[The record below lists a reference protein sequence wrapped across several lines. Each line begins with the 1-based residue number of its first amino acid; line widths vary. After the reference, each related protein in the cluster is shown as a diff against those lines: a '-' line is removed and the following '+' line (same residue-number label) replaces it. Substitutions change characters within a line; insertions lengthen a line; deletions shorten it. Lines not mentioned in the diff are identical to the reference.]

1 MRFLAFLVLSLATA
15 TARPWTEE
23 VLYFAL
29 TDRFHDGDPANNV
42 PAGSDPALYDPT
54 QKEIGKYHGGDLRGL
69 ELAIR
74 GGYFKELGVTA
85 LWITPPV
92 RNVWR
97 SGSGR
102 RWSAGYHGYWAQ
114 DFLDIDP
121 HLTSAVSLDGNAYP
135 EGAEGRMQHYR
146 DFVALAHA
154 KGLKVVQDVVLNHAG
169 PVFGYDMN
177 GNGSFDLQASDEWN
191 QPFQRN
197 GYRDN
202 AVWGN
207 EPRWSLA
214 RTQPDGPRTLLGH
227 RIATSGVLADL
238 STYGR
243 KGGSGSSLSK
253 TDGEEVEC
261 DFHNLRDFWTAPGGG
276 HFDKLVDEFVEI
288 YAFYLLDVGV
298 DGLRLDTVKH
308 VHHEFWDA
316 FTERLRKRL
325 GIAAKDK
332 LIFGEVYDGDPT
344 VAGRYTWRSDAPA
357 KSGPCLDSVLDFS
370 LCFAM
375 RDYLRREGSAYGD
388 GRKIEKAMR
397 NLQEGE
403 QNGRPFYNPNPG
415 PDGKNS
421 RQKSVSFIENHD
433 GLNRFRVRG
442 VTEEC
447 HELAQ
452 ALLLAMPGIP
462 CLYYGAETA
471 MQDTSSGTDQ
481 NSEGGRIT
489 LFPKSGGSV
498 MSKLKDS
505 DSFRSIARMTALRRE
520 IPALREGRFEPL
532 WVDNASN
539 NSDDGVFA
547 FARVSGKE
555 RVLVVVNASS
565 EERRPTL
572 PSGFPPGT
580 ALLGRPALKEAS
592 SGSCIVDAEGR
603 ALFTVPARELIVV
616 QVKGAR

>member
-1 MRFLAFLVLSLATA
+1 MRFPSLTALTLLLSAAAA

-29 TDRFHDGDPANNV
+29 TDRFHDGDPANNI

-54 QKEIGKYHGGDLRGL
+54 QKEIRRYHGGDLRGL

-85 LWITPPV
+85 LWITPPL

-97 SGSGR
+97 SGSERHWGT
-102 RWSAGYHGYWAQ
+102 GYHGYWTQ

-121 HLTSAVSLDGNAYP
+121 HLTSAVSLEGKPYP

-146 DFVALAHA
+146 DFVALAHS

-177 GNGSFDLQASDEWN
+177 GNGAFDLRAGDEWN

-197 GYRDN
+197 GYRGN
-202 AVWGN
+202 AAWGN

-227 RIATSGVLADL
+227 RIATTGVLADL

-243 KGGSGSSLSK
+243 KGGSGSSLGK
-253 TDGEEVEC
+253 TDGEEMEC
-261 DFHNLRDFWTAPGGG
+261 DFHTLRDFWTAPGSG

-288 YAFYLLDVGV
+288 YAFYLLDIGV

-325 GIAAKDK
+325 GSRAKDK
-332 LIFGEVYDGDPT
+332 LIFGEVYDGDPA

-357 KSGPCLDSVLDFS
+357 KNGPCLDSVLDFS

-375 RDYLRREGSAYGD
+375 RDYLRREGSAHGD
-388 GRKIEKAMR
+388 GRKIEKAMK
-397 NLQEGE
+397 NLQEG
-403 QNGRPFYNPNPG
+403 NFYNPNPG

-442 VTEEC
+442 VSEEC

-471 MQDTSSGTDQ
+471 MQDTSSSTDQ
-481 NSEGGRIT
+481 NSEGGRMT
-489 LFPKSGGSV
+489 LFPKGGGAV
-498 MSKLKDS
+498 MAKLKDS
-505 DSFRSIARMTALRRE
+505 DSFRGIARMTALRRE

-532 WVDNASN
+532 WVDNGSDT
-539 NSDDGVFA
+539 SDDGVFA

-565 EERRPTL
+565 EERRPRL
-572 PSGFPPGT
+572 PSGFSEGVVLKGIAVRSGQEKTAQVGT
-580 ALLGRPALKEAS
+580 
-592 SGSCIVDAEGR
+592 DGR
-603 ALFTVPARELIVV
+603 AAVAVPARELLVYRRE
-616 QVKGAR
+616 K

>member
-1 MRFLAFLVLSLATA
+1 MRFLVFLLLSLTA
-15 TARPWTEE
+15 ASARPWTEE
-23 VLYFAL
+23 VMYFAL
-29 TDRFHDGDPANNV
+29 TDRFHDGDPANDV
-42 PAGSDPALYDPT
+42 PPGSDPPLYDPT
-54 QKEIGKYHGGDLRGL
+54 QKDLGKYHGGDLRGL

-74 GGYFKELGVTA
+74 GDYFKKLGVTA

-97 SGSGR
+97 SGTDR
-102 RWSAGYHGYWAQ
+102 FWRTGYHGYWAQ

-121 HLTSAVSLDGNAYP
+121 HLTSATSLDGKPYP
-135 EGAEGRMQHYR
+135 EGPEGRMQHYR

-154 KGLKVVQDVVLNHAG
+154 KGLKVVQDVVINHAG

-177 GNGSFDLQASDEWN
+177 GNGAFDLQSGEEWS

-197 GYRDN
+197 GYRSN

-214 RTQPDGPRTLLGH
+214 KTQPDGPRTLLGH
-227 RIATSGVLADL
+227 RVATTGVLADL
-238 STYGR
+238 GTYGR
-243 KGGSGSSLSK
+243 KGGSGSSLGK
-253 TDGEEVEC
+253 TDGEEMEC
-261 DFHNLRDFWTAPGGG
+261 DFHTLRDFWTAPGSD

-288 YAFYLLDVGV
+288 YTFYLLDVGV

-325 GIAAKDK
+325 GARAKDK
-332 LIFGEVYDGDPT
+332 LIFGEVYDGDPA
-344 VAGRYTWRSDAPA
+344 VAGRYTWRVHAPA
-357 KSGPCLDSVLDFS
+357 EPWPCLDSVLDFS

-375 RDYLRREGSAYGD
+375 RDYLRREGNAYGD

-403 QNGRPFYNPNPG
+403 QNGRAYYNPNPG
-415 PDGKNS
+415 PDGKNA

-462 CLYYGAETA
+462 CIYYGAETA
-471 MQDTSSGTDQ
+471 LQDTSSGTGD
-481 NSEGGRIT
+481 NSEGGRMT
-489 LFPKSGGSV
+489 LFPKGGGAV
-498 MSKLKDS
+498 MAKLRDGAAFKT
-505 DSFRSIARMTALRRE
+505 IARMGTLRRE
-520 IPALREGRFEPL
+520 SAALREGRFEPV
-532 WVDNASN
+532 WVDNASDN
-539 NSDDGVFA
+539 TDDGVFA

-555 RVLVVVNASS
+555 RVLVVMNASS

-572 PSGFPPGT
+572 PSGFPAGT
-580 ALLGRPALKEAS
+580 ALKGIAARSGDKKECS
-592 SGSCIVDAEGR
+592 VGQDGR
-603 ALFTVPARELIVV
+603 APLALPAREMVV
-616 QVKGAR
+616 YQAKIGK